1 MLMVSI
7 YLDDIR
13 TGPPGFT
20 YYCKTAEEV
29 LEIIKN
35 DQIDF
40 ISFDHDLG
48 YGMSGG
54 QLADKIERLVY
65 EGKIK
70 CPDWVVHSS
79 NPVGREN
86 IDRAMVSA
94 TLICNR
100 RKNV

>member
-1 MLMVSI
+1 MGSI

-20 YYCKTAEEV
+20 YYCETAEEA

-35 DQIDF
+35 NQIDF

-54 QLADKIERLVY
+54 QLANEIEKLVY
-65 EGKIK
+65 NGNIK
-70 CPDWVVHSS
+70 CPDWNVHSS
-79 NPVGREN
+79 NPVGRDN
-86 IDRAMVSA
+86 INRAMTSA
-94 TLICNR
+94 TLIWNR
-100 RKNV
+100 RKRV

>member
-1 MLMVSI
+1 MKSL

-20 YYCKTAEEV
+20 YYCETAEEA

-48 YGMSGG
+48 REKTGYD
-54 QLADKIERLVY
+54 LATEIETLVY
-65 EGKIK
+65 MGVIK
-70 CPDWVVHSS
+70 CPDWNVHSA
-79 NPVGREN
+79 NPVGVININKAMTSAMFIEN
-86 IDRAMVSA
+86 E
-94 TLICNR
+94 R
-100 RKNV
+100 RQRV